1 MDKIAFQVIPSI
13 EIEEQKK
20 QIKDI
25 ILNNNDSRNKF
36 KFEKNI
42 HLNKTV
48 EEELGL
54 YKNFPIFKDYS
65 YAINFYENP
74 EDIFKGKII
83 DKLTFRELLDYDSKF
98 TKKFP
103 RGAAV
108 FIIADI
114 NKINL
119 EKTKKIMAFM
129 KTENQRLGSDSKI
142 DFAGDSEIY
151 KNIMSHIRSGSK
163 KKKTKKKKNKKK
175 KIKKKKTKKKK
186 TKKKTK
192 TR

>member
-1 MDKIAFQVIPSI
+1 MVKIEFQIIPFI
-13 EIEEQKK
+13 EIKERDKN
-20 QIKDI
+20 IFDI
-25 ILNNNDSRNKF
+25 IKNINNSRNKF
-36 KFEKNI
+36 KLTKEVD
-42 HLNKTV
+42 LDKTV

-74 EDIFKGKII
+74 EDVFKEKNI
-83 DKLTFRELLDYDSKF
+83 DTMTFSELLDSGTNF
-98 TKKFP
+98 TKKFV

-129 KTENQRLGSDSKI
+129 KTENQRLGSDSNV
-142 DFAGDSEIY
+142 DFSGDSEIY
-151 KNIMSHIRSGSK
+151 KSIMSHIRSGSK
-163 KKKTKKKKNKKK
+163 KKKTKKKKTKKK
-175 KIKKKKTKKKK
+175 KKKKKSKKKTKK
-186 TKKKTK
+186 
-192 TR
+192 R

>member
-1 MDKIAFQVIPSI
+1 MVKIVFQIIPSI
-13 EIEEQKK
+13 ELEERNKY
-20 QIKDI
+20 IFDI
-25 ILNNNDSRNKF
+25 VKNINDSRNKF
-36 KFEKNI
+36 KFEKKI
-42 HLNKTV
+42 DLDKTV
-48 EEELGL
+48 EEELNL

-74 EDIFKGKII
+74 EDVFKEKNI
-83 DKLTFRELLDYDSKF
+83 DSMTFRELLNYDSKF
-98 TKKFP
+98 TKKYL

-119 EKTKKIMAFM
+119 EKTKKIIAFM
-129 KTENQRLGSDSKI
+129 KTENQRLGSDSKV
-142 DFAGDSEIY
+142 DFSGDSEIY
-151 KNIMSHIRSGSK
+151 KNIISHIRSGSK
-163 KKKTKKKKNKKK
+163 KKK
-175 KIKKKKTKKKK
+175 KKKKTKKIKKKKK

>member
-65 YAINFYENP
+65 
-74 EDIFKGKII
+74 
-83 DKLTFRELLDYDSKF
+83 
-98 TKKFP
+98 
-103 RGAAV
+103 
-108 FIIADI
+108 
-114 NKINL
+114 
-119 EKTKKIMAFM
+119 
-129 KTENQRLGSDSKI
+129 
-142 DFAGDSEIY
+142 
-151 KNIMSHIRSGSK
+151 
-163 KKKTKKKKNKKK
+163 
-175 KIKKKKTKKKK
+175 
-186 TKKKTK
+186 
-192 TR
+192 